1 MQSTETKQLELRFQ
15 IYQHVTETK
24 KNETSSQLGK
34 LVIATSQN
42 IETELAKP
50 LTREKEILRQIKE
63 VFSYVRND
71 FQSI

>member
-63 VFSYVRND
+63 VFSYVRNE